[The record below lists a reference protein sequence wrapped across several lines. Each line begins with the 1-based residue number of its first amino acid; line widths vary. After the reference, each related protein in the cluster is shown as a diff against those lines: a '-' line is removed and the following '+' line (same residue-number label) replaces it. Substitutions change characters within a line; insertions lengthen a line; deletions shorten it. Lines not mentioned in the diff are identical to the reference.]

1 MSGQTCFDTSCAR
14 PRGII
19 RRLLLSQTPAWRLP
33 HRMPVLALPRA
44 RALPSMKHQRGLALA
59 LVLGLCA
66 LMAAGVLSLLVTA
79 AVLYPQL
86 PDTSGL
92 AHYQPKQP
100 LRVYTADGVEIGGF
114 GSEKRQFLPFEK
126 IPKLMRD
133 SLLAVEDSR
142 FYEHHGIDPIGVLRA
157 VLANVTGGRTQGAST
172 ITQQVART
180 FFLTREKTLSRKLKE
195 ALLSLKIERELGKD
209 QILTLYMNQIYL
221 GARSYGFAEAAQTY
235 FGKPLSALSA
245 AECAM
250 LAGLPQNPANV
261 NPIKNPT
268 RARARQLVALSRMH
282 TEGVLNDEQYAAA
295 KAEKLSVRN
304 PAEAEVHAEY
314 VAEMARAQVFA
325 QYGDKAYTSGMK
337 VVTTLR
343 AAEQQ
348 AAWKA
353 LRKALI
359 DREVGQAW
367 RGPEGQEDLDRDLED
382 TDPAVSQVLS
392 DYNDD
397 EMLHAAVV
405 TQASAKRV
413 TVVLAGGE
421 VIPVGGKGLRQVQA
435 ALAPK
440 ASDKLRLRRGSVVRA
455 AQQGGDWVITQWPEA
470 EGAVV
475 ALDPRDGQV
484 RAMVGGFDFQ
494 RNQFNHATQGWR
506 QPGSSY
512 KPFLYAAALENGVM
526 PETLVNDAPLS
537 VGDWSPSNADGQ
549 FEGPMPLHT
558 ALAKSKNMVSIRLV
572 QLLGPQAARTW
583 TGRFGFDV
591 DKQPDNLTLAL
602 GAGATTPLQLASAY
616 AVIANGG
623 MKVSPVVIRRIT
635 NGEGKVVFEAPTK
648 VLDEGDRVVP
658 ARNAFLTGTLLNEV
672 ARSGTAARAQ
682 AQLKRPDL
690 YGKTGTTNDVVDAW
704 FAGFQPHVAAVV
716 WLGYDTP
723 RSLGSHASGASLA
736 LPVWIQYM
744 ATALGRE
751 PVIEMPTPEGVVR
764 LESGWRYKEWADGG
778 FLKELGTDNEPIS
791 PSLIPRP
798 PEPGSAP
805 AGLEDRLKAFIDK
818 LF

>member
-1 MSGQTCFDTSCAR
+1 
-14 PRGII
+14 
-19 RRLLLSQTPAWRLP
+19 
-33 HRMPVLALPRA
+33 MPVLALPRA
-44 RALPSMKHQRGLALA
+44 RPRPRRRPLRAMNPQRGLVLA
-59 LVLGLCA
+59 LVLGLLA

-79 AVLYPQL
+79 VVLSPQL
-86 PDTSGL
+86 PDTRGL

-100 LRVYTADGVEIGGF
+100 LRVYTADGIEIGGF

-157 VLANVTGGRTQGAST
+157 VVANVTGGRTQGAST

-195 ALLSLKIERELGKD
+195 ALLSLKIERELSKD

-304 PAEAEVHAEY
+304 PAEAEVHAEH

-367 RGPEGQEDLDRDLED
+367 RGPEGQEDLERDLED
-382 TDPAVSQVLS
+382 TDPAVSQVLN

-405 TQASAKRV
+405 TQVSAKRV

-421 VIPVGGKGLRQVQA
+421 VIPVSGKGLRQVQA

-572 QLLGPQAARTW
+572 QLLGPQAARAW

-635 NGEGKVVFEAPTK
+635 NGDGKVVFEAPTK

-744 ATALGRE
+744 ATALSRE
-751 PVIEMPTPEGVVR
+751 PVLALPVPEGVVR
-764 LESGWRYKEWADGG
+764 QDSGWRYREWADGG
-778 FLKELGTDNEPIS
+778 FLRELGMDDTPIG
-791 PSLIPRP
+791 PDLIPQP
-798 PEPGSAP
+798 PEGGASL
-805 AGLEDRLKAFIDK
+805 GTQLEDRLKAFIDK

>member
-1 MSGQTCFDTSCAR
+1 MPDSAPLSASTSAASPIPLPSAR
-14 PRGII
+14 
-19 RRLLLSQTPAWRLP
+19 AP
-33 HRMPVLALPRA
+33 HRRA
-44 RALPSMKHQRGLALA
+44 RQQGFILTVALLALA
-59 LVLGLCA
+59 
-66 LMAAGVLSLLVTA
+66 AGVIAGLALLVTA
-79 AVLYPQL
+79 ALLYPQL

-114 GSEKRQFLPFEK
+114 GSEKRQFVPFEK

-142 FYEHHGIDPIGVLRA
+142 FYEHSGIDPIGVLRA
-157 VLANVTGGRTQGAST
+157 VVSNVTGGRTQGAST

-180 FFLTREKTLSRKLKE
+180 FFLTREKTLTRKLKE
-195 ALLSLKIERELGKD
+195 ALLSLKIEHELSKD

-235 FGKPLSALSA
+235 YGKPLSALTA

-282 TEGVLNDEQYAAA
+282 SEGVITDAQYEAA
-295 KAEKLSVRN
+295 KAEKPSTRTPGEVD
-304 PAEAEVHAEY
+304 VHAEF
-314 VAEMARAQVFA
+314 VAEMARAQVYA
-325 QYGDKAYTSGMK
+325 QYGEQAYTSGMK

-343 AAEQQ
+343 ASEQQ

-353 LRKALI
+353 LRKTLI
-359 DREVGQAW
+359 DRELGLAW

-382 TDPAVSQVLS
+382 TDPAVSQVLA

-397 EMLHAAVV
+397 ETLHAAVV
-405 TQASAKRV
+405 TRASAKQV
-413 TVVLAGGE
+413 TLVLAGGE
-421 VIPVGGKGLRQVQA
+421 VIPVSGKGLRQAQPG
-435 ALAPK
+435 LAPK
-440 ASDKLRLRRGSVVRA
+440 ASDKLKLRRGSVVRV
-455 AQQGGDWVITQWPEA
+455 AQQGNDWVITQWPEA
-470 EGAVV
+470 EGALV
-475 ALDPRDGQV
+475 ALDPRDGEV
-484 RAMVGGFDFQ
+484 HALVGGFDFQ
-494 RNQFNHATQGWR
+494 RNQFNHVTQGWR

-526 PETLVNDAPLS
+526 PETVVNDAPLT

-549 FEGPMPLHT
+549 FDGPMPLHT

-572 QLLGPQAARTW
+572 QLMGPQAARTW
-583 TGRFGFDV
+583 TGRYGFDV

-602 GAGATTPLQLASAY
+602 GAGSTTPLQLASAY

-623 MKVSPVVIRRIT
+623 LKISPLVIRKIT
-635 NGEGKVVFEAPTK
+635 DGAGKVVFEAAPK
-648 VLDEGDRVVP
+648 VPDESDRVIP
-658 ARNAFLTGTLLNEV
+658 ARNAFVTGTLLNEV

-682 AQLKRPDL
+682 AQLRRPDL
-690 YGKTGTTNDVVDAW
+690 YGKTGTTNDVYDAW
-704 FAGFQPHVAAVV
+704 FAGFQPHRVAVV

-723 RSLGSHASGASLA
+723 RSLGSHASGSSLA
-736 LPVWIQYM
+736 LPAWIQFM
-744 ATALGRE
+744 NTALAKE
-751 PVIEMPTPEGVVR
+751 PVAEMPVPEGVVR
-764 LESGWRYKEWADGG
+764 TDSGWRYSEWASGG
-778 FLKELGTDNEPIS
+778 FLQELGVNDAPID
-791 PSLIPRP
+791 PSLIPHP
-798 PEPGSAP
+798 PEPGEAP
-805 AGLEDRLKAFIDK
+805 APEDRIRNFIDR
-818 LF
+818 LFGR